1 MPLKDSPVLYYL
13 FHFLYAGHPADIL
26 GKLWITY
33 DIDVY
38 QQELKK
44 RKDHAH
50 TTRSEIIEATSSP
63 WEALDES
70 LKESWRAIGVM
81 VSL

>member
-1 MPLKDSPVLYYL
+1 MPLKDNAVLYYL

-33 DIDVY
+33 DIDIY
-38 QQELKK
+38 QQEQKK
-44 RKDHAH
+44 RKHHAH
-50 TTRSEIIEATSSP
+50 INRSEVSEATSSP
-63 WEALDES
+63 WEALDGS